1 MSVLK
6 TYGADT
12 ISFKPS
18 TTYQLKGNRIVG
30 MIDGLDAVKQSAN
43 IILNVNR
50 FEHPIF
56 SWDYGNELKD
66 FIGKPREYIKGETE
80 RRIRESLLEDDRIE
94 DITNFTLSFEGEY
107 ALGSFTVIS
116 QFGEFDMERS
126 VALGR

>member
-12 ISFKPS
+12 ISYKPS
-18 TTYQLKGNRIVG
+18 TTYQLKGNHIVG

-43 IILNVNR
+43 LILNVDR

-56 SWDYGNELKD
+56 SWDYGNELKS
-66 FIGKPREYIKGETE
+66 FIGKPREYIRGEIE

-94 DITNFTLSFEGEY
+94 DIKDFALSFSGEC
-107 ALGSFTVIS
+107 ALISFTVQS